1 MAGSEIRTDVAGR
14 DIPTLGFVFR
24 ASLILAAAFILFGL
38 IWPDL
43 LQSALQSMQSVV
55 VTTFGPVYVG
65 TVIVVLLLV
74 VVVAVSPVGKLHLG
88 KPGRTPEFGW
98 FSWLAMLMSAGVG
111 LSFLFWGTAEPLLH
125 TVDPPPG
132 TGAAGSEEAAAAG
145 LRYSLFF
152 WGPHAWALYA
162 GVAIPVAYAAFRKD
176 RPVLISSA
184 LYALM
189 GESTRKLPGKII
201 DLLAVIAIL
210 FGVATSLGL
219 GTREL
224 NEGLA
229 HAFGVPIGYGAKV
242 VIIVALMTVSTISA
256 MTGLGRGIRWLS
268 LGCATLSAALLVFVF
283 VAGPTGEL
291 IGAIGTTVGGF
302 VANLP
307 GMSLATETPGSVW
320 EATWTF
326 FFWAWWISW
335 APFVGTFIA
344 RISRGRSI
352 RSVVAGVVLVPGT
365 ISALWFSVF
374 GGTALNRVRN
384 SAVDPA
390 LVDGNVKSALTV
402 EVFSTLPA
410 AEVVAV
416 AVALV
421 LALLFITSA
430 DSASFMLGS
439 STSGGSMKPPR
450 PVRLLWSFSAAFA
463 AVLLLAGG
471 PESLQGAAVVAAV
484 PFTVILLAVCVSFVL
499 MVVRDL
505 RRPSPW
511 AETPDGGPSPGQSAS
526 PPPAGT

>member
-1 MAGSEIRTDVAGR
+1 MVGSEIRTDVAGR
-14 DIPTLGFVFR
+14 DIPRLGFVFR
-24 ASLILAAAFILFGL
+24 ASLVLALLFIAVGL
-38 IWPDL
+38 IWPEQ
-43 LQSALQSMQSVV
+43 LQSGLEATRSWV
-55 VTTFGPVYVG
+55 VTTFGPVYLV
-65 TVIVVLLLV
+65 TVLVVLLLV
-74 VVVAVSPVGKLHLG
+74 LVVAVTPVGTLRLG
-88 KPGRTPEFGW
+88 KPGFRPEFGW

-125 TVDPPPG
+125 SVDPPPG
-132 TGAAGSEEAAAAG
+132 IAAPGTQEAATAG
-145 LRYSLFF
+145 LRYSLFL

-176 RPVLISSA
+176 RPMLISSA
-184 LYALM
+184 LYPLM
-189 GESTRKLPGKII
+189 GESTRRLPGKII

-229 HAFGVPIGYGAKV
+229 HATGVPVAYGTKV
-242 VIIVALMTVSTISA
+242 AIIVALMTVSTLSA

-268 LGCATLSAALLVFVF
+268 LANGVLCAALLVFVF
-283 VAGPTGEL
+283 LAGPTREL
-291 IGAIGTTVGGF
+291 AGVIATTVGGF
-302 VANLP
+302 AANLP
-307 GMSLATETPGSVW
+307 GMTLATETPGSAW
-320 EATWTF
+320 EAGWTF

-344 RISRGRSI
+344 RISRGRTI
-352 RSVVAGVVLVPGT
+352 RSVVAGAVLVPGA
-365 ISALWFSVF
+365 ISAVWFSVF
-374 GGTALNRVRN
+374 GGTALSRVR
-384 SAVDPA
+384 SGEVDPA
-390 LVDGNVKSALTV
+390 LVDGQVKSALTV
-402 EVFSTLPA
+402 EVFGTLPA
-410 AEVVAV
+410 PGLVAV
-416 AVALV
+416 AMALV

-439 STSGGSMKPPR
+439 TTSGGSMRPPR

-484 PFTVILLAVCVSFVL
+484 PFTVILLAVCLSFVL

-505 RRPSPW
+505 RQP
-511 AETPDGGPSPGQSAS
+511 GGPWVDTGDGER
-526 PPPAGT
+526 PPEQ

>member
-1 MAGSEIRTDVAGR
+1 MASSEIRTDVAGR
-14 DIPTLGFVFR
+14 DIPQLGSVFG
-24 ASLILAAAFILFGL
+24 ASLSFALAFIVFGL
-38 IWPDL
+38 VFPAT
-43 LQSALQSMQSVV
+43 LQDGLSALQRVV

-65 TVIVVLLLV
+65 AVAVVLVLMLA
-74 VVVAVSPVGKLHLG
+74 VALSPVGRLQLG
-88 KPGRTPEFGW
+88 KPGRRPEFGW
-98 FSWLAMLMSAGVG
+98 PSWLAMLMSAGVG
-111 LSFLFWGTAEPLLH
+111 LSFLFWGTAQPLLH
-125 TVDPPPG
+125 AVDPPPG
-132 TGAAGSEEAAAAG
+132 TAQAGTAEAAAMG

-162 GVAIPVAYAAFRKD
+162 GVAVPVAYAAFRKD

-189 GESTRKLPGKII
+189 GESTRRWPGKII

-229 HAFGVPIGYGAKV
+229 HAFGVPISYGAKV
-242 VIIVALMTVSTISA
+242 AIIVGLMTVSTISA

-268 LGCATLSAALLVFVF
+268 LANGVLCSALVVF
-283 VAGPTGEL
+283 TFFWGPTRDL
-291 IGAIGTTVGGF
+291 IGDLGTMVGGF
-302 VANLP
+302 VTHLP
-307 GMSLATETPGSVW
+307 GMSLATETPGNSW
-320 EATWTF
+320 EAGWTF
-326 FFWAWWISW
+326 FFWAWWIAW

-344 RISRGRSI
+344 RISRGRTI
-352 RSVVAGVVLVPGT
+352 RSVVAGVVLVPGS
-365 ISALWFSVF
+365 ISAVWFSVF
-374 GGTALNRVRN
+374 GGTALNRVE
-384 SAVDPA
+384 SGTVDPS
-390 LVDGNVKSALTV
+390 LVAGNVKSALTV
-402 EVFSTLPA
+402 EVFGTLPLPG
-410 AEVVAV
+410 VVAV
-416 AVALV
+416 VVAIV

-439 STSGGSMKPPR
+439 TTSGGSLKPPR

-471 PESLQGAAVVAAV
+471 VSALQGAAVVAAV

-505 RRPSPW
+505 RRPGGPW
-511 AETPDGGPSPGQSAS
+511 LESSSGPSPGQR
-526 PPPAGT
+526 AGPR